1 MVQKYIVGDAYKQ
14 NLFRGIKTIIFNSL
28 ILIKLFIIITWIF
41 IIAIINIQ
49 FIFIKIK

>member
-28 ILIKLFIIITWIF
+28 ILIKLFM
-41 IIAIINIQ
+41 NIYNCYYKYSIY
-49 FIFIKIK
+49 FY

>member
-28 ILIKLFIIITWIF
+28 ILIKLFMNIYIIYDL
-41 IIAIINIQ
+41 
-49 FIFIKIK
+49 

>member
-28 ILIKLFIIITWIF
+28 ILIKLFMNIYNV
-41 IIAIINIQ
+41 IINIQ